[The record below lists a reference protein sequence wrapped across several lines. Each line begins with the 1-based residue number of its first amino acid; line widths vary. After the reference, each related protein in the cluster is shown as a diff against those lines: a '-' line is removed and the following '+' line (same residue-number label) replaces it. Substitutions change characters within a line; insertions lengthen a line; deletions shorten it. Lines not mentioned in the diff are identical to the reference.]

1 MLDISSLDQMPTKAD
16 EAYRVLRRG
25 IVVGDIPASSPLDDA
40 ELAKRYGTG
49 RTPLREALKRL
60 AQEQFIVWPPRRT
73 AYVRELSL
81 HDLHRL
87 YEARLL
93 IEVPAAR
100 LAASRITEAQLSE
113 LERISDEL
121 CAAAVKGQ
129 VYESIERDHA
139 LHLAITRGADNR
151 FLAEAVGN
159 LNCGSLRLWYVA
171 HQQLGL
177 AGVPADHKPIVE
189 ALRARD
195 PERAEAAVRE
205 HILLSHRNQLEVKAL
220 PAEGVRLAAAG

>member
-1 MLDISSLDQMPTKAD
+1 MLDISTFERMPTKAD
-16 EAYRVLRRG
+16 DAYRRLRRD
-25 IVVGDIPASSPLDDA
+25 IVVGDIPASSALDDA
-40 ELAKRYGTG
+40 ELARRYGTG

-73 AYVRELSL
+73 PYVRELSL

-87 YEARLL
+87 YESRLL

-100 LAASRITEAQLSE
+100 LAASRITDQQLAAVAQ
-113 LERISDEL
+113 ISDAL
-121 CAAAVKGQ
+121 CEAARKGR
-129 VYESIERDHA
+129 VYESIEHDHA

-151 FLAEAVGN
+151 FLADAVGH
-159 LNCGSLRLWYVA
+159 LNCGSLRLWFVA

-177 AGVPADHKPIVE
+177 AGVPADHEPIVE

-205 HILLSHRNQLEVKAL
+205 HILLSHRNQLDVKAL
-220 PAEGVRLAAAG
+220 PAEGGPLAAAG